1 MFPYN
6 KLYSQYKKLYSGYLN
21 KITYILNNYH
31 GKQYDEYYWEPIIGL
46 YLRKFILNF
55 ILLNKVQKKNLFKKA
70 NEKNANFYKNYQEF
84 ADDNDLKKFSRK
96 YFLKLTNIDKHKHYK
111 IKKISFL
118 ANIINTINVILP
130 NILVKLKITHIFFQ
144 ESYFKKNL
152 KMFFSLRSL
161 YYMNSL
167 PILKLENYIIDKK
180 KIFQNRLNL
189 IKIYETKNT
198 KDHFLNNI
206 IFNMPINYIENYK
219 VILTE
224 VKKFSLSNGIYIDG
238 NEVKSDYIKFYIA
251 ELILNKKKIFTGQH
265 SLRSGIED
273 FDIYFDYSK
282 SISNYY
288 LTWGWNDKSSF
299 INRYS
304 STRVF
309 SSLSKYKKVKNI
321 QNEELNICFIL
332 SSLSST
338 SHCFA
343 DNYLEN
349 LKAEKSR
356 ISLLKNV
363 KKQNKIKIALKPRSG
378 SFLFE
383 NKKKFYNKFNI
394 LKDKTRMYEI
404 FGNFNIVIF
413 ERISLG
419 IAECIHLNQ
428 PTIFYYPKNLY
439 KQKNRK
445 YNDLLYLLKKANIY
459 FDDKNKVLQLLNS
472 KENLSLWWD
481 NKQNLE
487 NRKKF
492 LKEFANSFR
501 YSDLSKLKKLV

>member
-96 YFLKLTNIDKHKHYK
+96 YFLKLTNIDKYKHYK

-167 PILKLENYIIDKK
+167 PILTLENYIIDKK